1 MKSISI
7 FICLIALGIIVSGC
21 RTINVGGSGNVGGVY
36 GSGGV
41 TIPVPKM

>member
-1 MKSISI
+1 MKDILVAIYLSI
-7 FICLIALGIIVSGC
+7 FLVALSGC
-21 RTINVGGSGNVGGVY
+21 RTINVGGSGNVGGIY